1 MLTKCY
7 LSSRHIPEM
16 LKEYEHTNI
25 AYENA
30 STGTANTFNKSG
42 RHYPVRAVAVIGFL
56 AIKEEIIA

>member
-1 MLTKCY
+1 
-7 LSSRHIPEM
+7 M